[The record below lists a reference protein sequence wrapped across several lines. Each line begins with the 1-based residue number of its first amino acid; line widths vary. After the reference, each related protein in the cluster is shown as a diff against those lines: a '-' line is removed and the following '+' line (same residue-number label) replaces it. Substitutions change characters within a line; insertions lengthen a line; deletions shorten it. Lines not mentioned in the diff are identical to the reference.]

1 MDSVKFW
8 RHHRQRFDVKTIFS
22 LVLMLICTSTFADG
36 SGPARA
42 RLEQFSSGLDNL
54 QLTFSQTVRSQDG
67 RIQDE
72 THGNAWLQSPDK
84 LRWVYGGDFPET
96 IVADGENVWI
106 YDETL
111 EQVTIKPQS
120 NNVSDTPL
128 LILTD
133 LSQLDQQ
140 FLVSELGEFESMHLL
155 ELRSREGESE
165 FERILMGLDM
175 DGIRMM
181 VMEDAFGQRTEIRFS
196 DIIRNGEI
204 QQQQFSFT
212 PPEGVDVVGQ
222 VITPD

>member
-1 MDSVKFW
+1 M
-8 RHHRQRFDVKTIFS
+8 KTLLS
-22 LVLMLICTSTFADG
+22 LALMLYCVTAFADG

-42 RLEQFSSGLDNL
+42 RLEQFSTGLENL
-54 QLTFSQTVRSQDG
+54 RLEFTQTVRSQDG

-96 IVADGENVWI
+96 IVADGDNVWI

-120 NNVSDTPL
+120 HNVSDTPL

-140 FLVSELGEFESMHLL
+140 FLVKELGEFESMYLL
-155 ELRSREGESE
+155 ELRSRESESE
-165 FERILMGLDM
+165 FERILMGLDSES
-175 DGIRMM
+175 IRMM

-196 DIIRNGEI
+196 HIIRNVEI
-204 QQQQFSFT
+204 EQQQFSFT

-222 VITPD
+222 VATPD